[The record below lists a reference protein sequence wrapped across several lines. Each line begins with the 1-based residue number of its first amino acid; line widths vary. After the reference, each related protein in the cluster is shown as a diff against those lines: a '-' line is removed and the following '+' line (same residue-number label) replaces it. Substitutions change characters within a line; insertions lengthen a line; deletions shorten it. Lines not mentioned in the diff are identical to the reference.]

1 MGNLCEF
8 MVNLVCIAVCA
19 SPGLHGEIPGGKK
32 KAKQARKQILQSK
45 GDCCT
50 FILEVINLW
59 CFAANV

>member
-8 MVNLVCIAVCA
+8 KVNLVFRAVCA
-19 SPGLHGEIPGGKK
+19 SPGLLGEDPRGKK
-32 KAKQARKQILQSK
+32 ESQASKQSK

-59 CFAANV
+59 CFAANI